1 MIGYFKDPKHTILQ
15 KVNYSIGLKD
25 KDLKH
30 LFKNIPVNIILEMF
44 DIYEMQTK
52 SRMFKLLDD
61 HVQKTVIHH
70 MANDDLVD
78 FIKSSENLQA
88 KVFSFLDTM
97 KRHRIEILMN
107 YHETKTGSLMSNDFL
122 VFDES
127 DTAGE
132 TLRRLIHD
140 TKHETYIDDVFVL
153 DASKQLV
160 GRITLSSLV
169 IARKNTPL
177 KDIMKPIIIRIQ
189 PESELTYAINL
200 MMDYDKM
207 SVPVLDSEGHMVG
220 IITADDVLEEVVEN
234 FDNDFKGLAQV
245 QNIETYDSGFTRY
258 LKRMP
263 WLLMALVFKIIIA
276 LFLGVFEE
284 TIAAVTALVLF
295 QPLILNMSGNI
306 ATQSLAVTLLHDEN
320 TSKKHML
327 REINIGVL
335 NGLLMSILT
344 FILSVSF
351 LSILNYNIID
361 VLFISTQVSLALW
374 VAIIVAAMI
383 GVLIPMV
390 LIKFKKDATIASGP
404 LITTLNDLIALSIY
418 FTIATLFLL

>member
-1 MIGYFKDPKHTILQ
+1 
-15 KVNYSIGLKD
+15 
-25 KDLKH
+25 
-30 LFKNIPVNIILEMF
+30 
-44 DIYEMQTK
+44 
-52 SRMFKLLDD
+52 
-61 HVQKTVIHH
+61 
-70 MANDDLVD
+70 
-78 FIKSSENLQA
+78 
-88 KVFSFLDTM
+88 
-97 KRHRIEILMN
+97 
-107 YHETKTGSLMSNDFL
+107 
-122 VFDES
+122 
-127 DTAGE
+127 
-132 TLRRLIHD
+132 
-140 TKHETYIDDVFVL
+140 
-153 DASKQLV
+153 
-160 GRITLSSLV
+160 
-169 IARKNTPL
+169 
-177 KDIMKPIIIRIQ
+177 
-189 PESELTYAINL
+189 

-263 WLLMALVFKIIIA
+263 WLLMALVFKIVIA

-295 QPLILNMSGNI
+295 QPLILDMSGNI

-361 VLFISTQVSLALW
+361 ALFISTQVSLALW

-383 GVLIPMV
+383 GVLIPTV